1 MTPVSVQGIGAVT
14 GYGAGVAA
22 LAAGLRS
29 GRTAIRPLADGEW
42 PALGP
47 LRQAALPPGLG
58 DGDLLAGLPEACRRS
73 LRGARRSL
81 LLAAAAAA
89 EAMPEPPAD
98 GDIGLVI
105 GGSNLFA
112 AAIAEAEARRA
123 AGRRPTARHGVEMFD
138 SHAVGVLSEA
148 LGIRGPGIT
157 VGAASASGVAA
168 VVAAV
173 DMLRAGRVAHCLVV
187 AGSAELA
194 AADWSGLDLIG
205 ALADGRRAAGGALCR
220 PFDAAATGFVPG
232 EIAAAM
238 LLAATPSGIRLTGT
252 ALRLDGTA
260 QPSPSRDGEVRV
272 IREALAEAGVA
283 GSALD
288 LVSAHATS
296 TPLGD
301 RIEAEALAEA
311 CGAAVAVNAP
321 KGLIGHGLNA
331 AGLVETVVAVIQ
343 LRDGFVHPN
352 AALAE
357 PVVPLRYAGSQ
368 AENRMIRRV
377 LKTSFGF
384 GGFNA
389 ALVLEASA

>member
-1 MTPVSVQGIGAVT
+1 
-14 GYGAGVAA
+14 
-22 LAAGLRS
+22 
-29 GRTAIRPLADGEW
+29 
-42 PALGP
+42 
-47 LRQAALPPGLG
+47 
-58 DGDLLAGLPEACRRS
+58 
-73 LRGARRSL
+73 
-81 LLAAAAAA
+81 
-89 EAMPEPPAD
+89 
-98 GDIGLVI
+98 
-105 GGSNLFA
+105 
-112 AAIAEAEARRA
+112 
-123 AGRRPTARHGVEMFD
+123 
-138 SHAVGVLSEA
+138 
-148 LGIRGPGIT
+148 
-157 VGAASASGVAA
+157 
-168 VVAAV
+168 
-173 DMLRAGRVAHCLVV
+173 
-187 AGSAELA
+187 
-194 AADWSGLDLIG
+194 
-205 ALADGRRAAGGALCR
+205 
-220 PFDAAATGFVPG
+220 
-232 EIAAAM
+232 M
-238 LLAATPSGIRLTGT
+238 LLAATPSDIRLTGT

-272 IREALAEAGVA
+272 IREALAEAGFA